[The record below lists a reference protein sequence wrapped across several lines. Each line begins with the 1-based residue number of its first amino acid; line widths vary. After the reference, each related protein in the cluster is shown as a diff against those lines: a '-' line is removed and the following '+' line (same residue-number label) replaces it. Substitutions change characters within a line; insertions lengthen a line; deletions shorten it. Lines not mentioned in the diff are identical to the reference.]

1 MRLLQR
7 LPESFESAS
16 AEQAQAYLGALRDVW
31 RDVSVAVSRNSWIII
46 ALLTVYGL
54 AGRGTISTIT
64 IGPLAISH
72 LKYLRVFIPTIV
84 SYIFYEQILLV
95 ERWMESEATH
105 RYLVQKLMPRIHEV
119 GFDILLVP
127 RLPALSNLVQS
138 RSVLAETRSRNIR
151 GFAQY
156 ALALIMLVLVPVFD
170 AVALIELARD
180 IGIESAV
187 YWVNVVLTAA
197 LVVLAMVVLVLWLIE
212 ERLVW

>member
-1 MRLLQR
+1 MRLLER
-7 LPESFESAS
+7 LPESFDSAN
-16 AEQAQAYLGALRDVW
+16 AEQAQTYLSTLRDVW
-31 RDVSVAVSRNSWIII
+31 RDVSAAVSRNSWIIV
-46 ALLTVYGL
+46 ALLTVYEL

-64 IGPLAISH
+64 IGPVAIAH
-72 LKYLRVFIPTIV
+72 LKYLRVFVPTIV
-84 SYIFYEQILLV
+84 SYLLYEQILLV

-105 RYLVQKLMPRIHEV
+105 RYLMRMLSPKIQEE

-138 RSVLAETRSRNIR
+138 RSAVAETRSRNIR
-151 GFAQY
+151 GMAQY
-156 ALALIMLVLVPVFD
+156 ALALFMLLLVPLFD

-180 IGIESAV
+180 IGLESVV
-187 YWVNVVLTAA
+187 YWINVVLTAA